1 MIEGGS
7 CFDADNAFV
16 QGTKIFDVEEAL
28 SFKIVLSN
36 SNEKMYMFYT
46 HNIFDFEDPEQP
58 VKTRL
63 IKKRV
68 DVGLKIDFDLT
79 LHNLELTDDIYSPFK
94 SSEEITYLT
103 LTESEKL

>member
-1 MIEGGS
+1 MSCKNNFSEVEGLEEETQRMIEGGS

-46 HNIFDFEDPEQP
+46 HNIFDFEDPE
-58 VKTRL
+58 
-63 IKKRV
+63 
-68 DVGLKIDFDLT
+68 
-79 LHNLELTDDIYSPFK
+79 
-94 SSEEITYLT
+94 
-103 LTESEKL
+103 